1 MPKENSVNDDTQ
13 DGEHSTTERTPI
25 DIEASEQ
32 ALSTFKSLLKTALHP
47 RELEMWV
54 MDSVLRQNLFADL
67 AIGQVKWPKALGRP
81 AGPDLSVGF
90 VFEAQFWVDI
100 WHIGLDGSIITDKQ
114 GWVAGDTPAVWDGPD
129 DPDHYA
135 VKYLFYAAN
144 QNDNLVGVRFS
155 EAPWHHLEHSGHRH
169 SRRYLSDTGWQFY
182 SAGTFTV
189 LPDITLG
196 TRPSFH
202 A

>member
-100 WHIGLDGSIITDKQ
+100 WHIGLDGTIPSPNLTRVQ
-114 GWVAGDTPAVWDGPD
+114 TRRLPC
-129 DPDHYA
+129 
-135 VKYLFYAAN
+135 AALGYV
-144 QNDNLVGVRFS
+144 QNR
-155 EAPWHHLEHSGHRH
+155 
-169 SRRYLSDTGWQFY
+169 T
-182 SAGTFTV
+182 
-189 LPDITLG
+189 I
-196 TRPSFH
+196 TRPV
-202 A
+202 